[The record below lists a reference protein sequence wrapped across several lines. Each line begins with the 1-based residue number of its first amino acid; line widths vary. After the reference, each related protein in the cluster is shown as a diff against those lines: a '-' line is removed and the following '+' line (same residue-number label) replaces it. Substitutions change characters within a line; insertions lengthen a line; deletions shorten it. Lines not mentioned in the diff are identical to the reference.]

1 MSWGECL
8 TLYSEQFMLDA
19 VADRIR
25 LAEAQAWQ
33 FLPQCNPADPRRM
46 RLIRWVDL
54 VKDAQ
59 SSEKALKRLEIQW
72 RNDCN

>member
-1 MSWGECL
+1 
-8 TLYSEQFMLDA
+8 
-19 VADRIR
+19 
-25 LAEAQAWQ
+25 
-33 FLPQCNPADPRRM
+33 M